1 METIREELS
10 QHQIAKI
17 ESIKAR
23 IAELDEYKIDLE
35 NFYNKLKSELG
46 KKVKVEKRI
55 LINTVE

>member
-23 IAELDEYKIDLE
+23 IAELEEYKIELE
-35 NFYNKLKSELG
+35 EIYKKIKELAQG
-46 KKVKVEKRI
+46 
-55 LINTVE
+55 